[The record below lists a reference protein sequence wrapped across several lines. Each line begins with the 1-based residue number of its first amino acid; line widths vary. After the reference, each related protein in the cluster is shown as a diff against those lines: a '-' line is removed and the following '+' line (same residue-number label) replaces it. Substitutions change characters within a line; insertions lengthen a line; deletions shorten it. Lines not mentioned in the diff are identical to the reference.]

1 MFVVLTRYLRA
12 FELDDPH
19 LLAHRKFLS
28 DQAAAGRVL
37 VSGPRNPRVG
47 GLTLYDMSS
56 ESDLQELLSQD
67 PMRIAGMLESEIIE
81 FTATIAADSRH
92 LDPSVSS
99 A

>member
-1 MFVVLTRYLRA
+1 
-12 FELDDPH
+12 
-19 LLAHRKFLS
+19 
-28 DQAAAGRVL
+28 
-37 VSGPRNPRVG
+37 
-47 GLTLYDMSS
+47 MSS